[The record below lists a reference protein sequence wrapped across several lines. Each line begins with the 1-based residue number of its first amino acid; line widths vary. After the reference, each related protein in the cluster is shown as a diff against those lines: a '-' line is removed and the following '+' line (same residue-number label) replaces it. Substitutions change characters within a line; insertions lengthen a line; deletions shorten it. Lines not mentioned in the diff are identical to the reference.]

1 MTTCLIILGPLSE
14 AGTYSGWE
22 HRVRLISWLYD
33 RGQVPPHFS
42 NPSLLIYKAEKIGHM
57 CKLETGGLKKTCLN
71 LGSGNLDFWRVPII
85 SRAGN
90 EWFPVPGLCT
100 NNGVY
105 TEHLLCGSQDWVPAH
120 QGVPM
125 WPAPQGPPGHWV
137 TRTPVDSSYVLPGG
151 AECVQC
157 DSTGGLGAGPWPPGP
172 APPLFPFLVLL
183 CILSS

>member
-1 MTTCLIILGPLSE
+1 MITVIEHQCLRMQNFLEDSAACFCKSVHQFLALAFFCFSAKFSRDGSGKEYWRIMKGALGNCHLC
-14 AGTYSGWE
+14 
-22 HRVRLISWLYD
+22 LYGLFGKC
-33 RGQVPPHFS
+33 RGPF
-42 NPSLLIYKAEKIGHM
+42 LETYKAEKIGHM
-57 CKLETGGLKKTCLN
+57 CKVETGGLKKTCLN

-125 WPAPQGPPGHWV
+125 WPAPQGPPGH
-137 TRTPVDSSYVLPGG
+137 
-151 AECVQC
+151 
-157 DSTGGLGAGPWPPGP
+157 
-172 APPLFPFLVLL
+172 
-183 CILSS
+183 